1 MASTIP
7 DPECAQYHPYDS
19 LIAKHF
25 PDHNLSLLHANKH
38 QLGSLYILA
47 LKIDHNRVNHQTRW
61 SEQPH
66 PSVMLGVEEWRRA
79 LLYTIDARLQLYS
92 NHTRSMGAPPFGTTR
107 ELQPGDLSF
116 SARRVF
122 DIPELL
128 EMILR
133 YATTDSQYAAWNVD
147 VSWRRTI
154 RYILESR
161 YHSHHPC
168 LPVNHGQRIDRELFW
183 LQPTEQEI
191 IDIEHAILSLRQEIT
206 PQGPATTTASI
217 PAPSPYFPARI
228 SQARNIPQLYYDK
241 IRNCYEHIRHS
252 LPGMLPQFGSPCW
265 LDLSQF
271 NFNPYFLQLFPERV
285 RLHLGRCEIIL
296 GPCSSEQRI
305 YKRPLP
311 QTAFDEL
318 ISSMFLTEPPCKAVG
333 IYLPRRS
340 APVLR
345 LVAKIRD
352 AGGIRVG
359 QVLRTLE
366 QNADDALTCWKDGVK
381 DLRRNIEGR
390 DWTAFTR
397 WDEKRW
403 ATDFEAYPKFT
414 IFLESDEDASTTI
427 AKRFF
432 PRGDETEQMR
442 QEEWYGELD
451 DHGSG

>member
-1 MASTIP
+1 MASTTP
-7 DPECAQYHPYDS
+7 DPECAQYHRYDS

-25 PDHNLSLLHANKH
+25 PEEDLSLLHANNP
-38 QLGSLYILA
+38 QLGSLYLLA
-47 LKIDHNRVNHQTRW
+47 LKLDHNGIHRQTI
-61 SEQPH
+61 SPEKPH
-66 PSVMLGVEEWRRA
+66 PSLMPGVEDWRRT

-92 NHTRSMGAPPFGTTR
+92 NHTRSMGAPQSGTTR
-107 ELQPGDLSF
+107 ELQPGNLSF

-133 YATTDSQYAAWNVD
+133 YAITDSQYAAWNID
-147 VSWRRTI
+147 VSWRQTT
-154 RYILESR
+154 RYIFASR

-168 LPVNHGQRIDRELFW
+168 PPVNHGQRIDRELSW

-191 IDIEHAILSLRQEIT
+191 IDIEHAILSLRQGT

-241 IRNCYEHIRHS
+241 IRNCYEHIRYS

-271 NFNPYFLQLFPERV
+271 NFNPYFLELFPERV
-285 RLHLGRCEIIL
+285 RLHLGRCEIII
-296 GPCSSEQRI
+296 GPCSSEQVI

-311 QTAFDEL
+311 QRAFDEL
-318 ISSMFLTEPPCKAVG
+318 ISSMFLTEPPCKALG
-333 IYLPRRS
+333 IYLPCRR

-345 LVAKIRD
+345 LVAKVRD
-352 AGGIRVG
+352 AEGIRVG

-366 QNADDALTCWKDGVK
+366 QNADDALSCWKDGVK
-381 DLRRNIEGR
+381 DLRE
-390 DWTAFTR
+390 DLEELYWTAFTM
-397 WDEKRW
+397 WEEKRN
-403 ATDFEAYPKFT
+403 ATNFEAYPKFM
-414 IFLESDEDASTTI
+414 IFLESDEDASTPI
-427 AKRFF
+427 AKRIF
-432 PRGDETEQMR
+432 PFGVETEQMR

-451 DHGSG
+451 EYGSG